1 MATTKRTPVTSQH
14 DEDVDFIK
22 SLAKDVNGV
31 LKTDA
36 LMIGED
42 SGDDG
47 GTIWHTGSC
56 KI

>member
-47 GTIWHTGSC
+47 VPY
-56 KI
+56 